1 MSPPTVGE
9 ARDQLRRQVVQLY
22 HPEPGTG
29 QPLSLRKIAEKLGR
43 SYGLVWAVLNEA
55 GVKRR
60 TSTHHKRRAT
70 ATNP

>member
-22 HPEPGTG
+22 HPEPGAG
-29 QPLSLRKIAEKLGR
+29 PPLSLRKIAAKLDR
-43 SYGLVWAVLNEA
+43 SYGLVWALLNEA

-70 ATNP
+70 TNS